1 MKKKWAYKSQ
11 KLKNCIRETQNVPL
25 KKITKMTKKCF
36 TGTFNFHGKKQK
48 TENMS
53 QNLQPK
59 FQYWKSAM
67 KFHEKFHEI

>member
-1 MKKKWAYKSQ
+1 MKKMWAYKIQ
-11 KLKNCIRETQNVPL
+11 KLKNCIRETQNVPR
-25 KKITKMTKKCF
+25 KKITKMTK
-36 TGTFNFHGKKQK
+36 NVFHGYFSFSREKK

-53 QNLQPK
+53 QNPQPK